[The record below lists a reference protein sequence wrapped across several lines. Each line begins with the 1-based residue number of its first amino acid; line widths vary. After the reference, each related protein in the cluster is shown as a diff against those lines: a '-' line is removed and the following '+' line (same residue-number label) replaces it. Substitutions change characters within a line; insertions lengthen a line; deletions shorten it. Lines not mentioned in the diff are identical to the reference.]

1 MRTIAAVIVSL
12 ALAVPAFAETTPAP
26 PVNQGLEAG
35 NAISSS
41 YINLV
46 YTPVKVVVAVRAA
59 LVAVPL
65 VPTLPDHAPAGEL
78 EAVHEVVLLLD
89 HLRLAVPPEEMLV
102 AVAWSVAVAAGGACC
117 TSIEYVAAASVPP
130 GCATMLRK

>member
-46 YTPVKVVVAVRAA
+46 YTPVKVVVAAVGAVVGGVAGVLVICGQPLAGIA
-59 LVAVPL
+59 LATVPGAE
-65 VPTLPDHAPAGEL
+65 APGL
-78 EAVHEVVLLLD
+78 
-89 HLRLAVPPEEMLV
+89 
-102 AVAWSVAVAAGGACC
+102 
-117 TSIEYVAAASVPP
+117 
-130 GCATMLRK
+130 